1 MKRCFWPAAVLAGLA
16 LAQVAS
22 AQVAKG
28 KPAPNFSAKSTAGK
42 PVSLAQLKGKAVL
55 INFFSYS

>member
-1 MKRCFWPAAVLAGLA
+1 MKRRLWPAAALAGLA
-16 LAQVAS
+16 LATCAS

-28 KPAPNFSAKSTAGK
+28 KPAPNFSARSTAGK

-55 INFFSYS
+55 VNFFSYS